1 MRFPRGHR
9 KNKKKKKKGNDVVF
23 GTLEQ
28 VLHNVMRSGLSV
40 ADAVRT
46 ARLSAQAQS
55 LRVEVENAP
64 ENRFSGEFL
73 EALAKTSAHRILPR
87 LTPLS
92 VAVNVVSKT
101 ADALASQSDNR
112 GGGFAVKYG
121 P

>member
-9 KNKKKKKKGNDVVF
+9 KNKKEKKKGNDVVF

-73 EALAKTSAHRILPR
+73 EALAKTDRWWQTYKQINSKIRISGWL
-87 LTPLS
+87 
-92 VAVNVVSKT
+92 
-101 ADALASQSDNR
+101 
-112 GGGFAVKYG
+112 
-121 P
+121 